1 MKKLKGGKTIIL
13 GDRTVIE
20 KKKDRKLEY
29 FGRGRKGKELWI
41 YTFGVPFKGRV
52 LPVQTE
58 LYAPEPLTRNETH
71 QNLIEGLIE
80 KVGEDLVIVFD
91 AELTYEAI
99 LKELKEGGISY
110 VVPLKREVALI
121 DPETGKRYSLRELKE
136 KVYQGGVSK
145 WSKELL
151 YKGEERVKVV
161 VHKFPFPTGRGER
174 VGILIASLDLED
186 EEVISAYRERMKIEE
201 TFRDWKS
208 YNGVGKL
215 MFRKREIL
223 EKLLLV
229 LMVAY
234 TLFTL
239 FGEMV
244 KEKGLLNPLERR
256 KKSGYFLVKLGVSI
270 ELCKSYHTSS
280 LSPKISE
287 S

>member
-1 MKKLKGGKTIIL
+1 GQS
-13 GDRTVIE
+13 
-20 KKKDRKLEY
+20 
-29 FGRGRKGKELWI
+29 GRWRISFSSLPPCVQFYMFRVSKIWGAFQRKGKELWI
-41 YTFGVPFKGRV
+41 YTFGIPFKGRV
-52 LPVQTE
+52 LPIQTE

-80 KVGEDLVIVFD
+80 KVGKDLVIVFD

-99 LKELKEGGISY
+99 LKELKEEGISY
-110 VVPLKREVALI
+110 VVPLKREVTLI
-121 DPETGKRYSLRELKE
+121 DPETGERYSLRELKE

-151 YKGEERVKVV
+151 YKGEGRVKVV

-208 YNGVGKL
+208 YNGVEKL

-239 FGEMV
+239 FGEML
-244 KEKGLLNPLERR
+244 KEKVVLNPLERR
-256 KKSGYFLVKLGVSI
+256 KKSGYFLVKF
-270 ELCKSYHTSS
+270 EFAF
-280 LSPKISE
+280 
-287 S
+287 